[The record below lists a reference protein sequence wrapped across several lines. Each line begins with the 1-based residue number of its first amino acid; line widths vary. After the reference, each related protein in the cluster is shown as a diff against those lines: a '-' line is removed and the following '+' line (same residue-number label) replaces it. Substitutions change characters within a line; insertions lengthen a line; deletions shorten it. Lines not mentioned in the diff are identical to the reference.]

1 MKLKKCRQC
10 GELFERNPK
19 VITLFCS
26 NLCELTA
33 KAMSNLK
40 EIKKQKAKKK
50 REFKQNDKPK
60 LMQKCQSLANKYAR
74 IRDERLGRGCIT
86 CGTKNAKW
94 DGGHFLPTSTYSS
107 IRFYTLQIHKQCF
120 QCNRINSG
128 KPREYR
134 EAMINMH
141 GIEWVEKLESTKNI
155 TRKYTVEYLNKY
167 LLVIGRRLKKITNRM
182 NNEKGEPNLK
192 QKIKDLE

>member
-10 GELFERNPK
+10 GEPFEHNPK
-19 VITLFCS
+19 AITPFCS

-50 REFKQNDKPK
+50 REFRQNDKPK

-167 LLVIGRRLKKITNRM
+167 LLVIGRRLKKMTNRM
-182 NNEKGEPNLK
+182 NNTESVET
-192 QKIKDLE
+192 KD

>member
-10 GELFERNPK
+10 GELFEPNPNT
-19 VITLFCS
+19 ITPFCS
-26 NLCELTA
+26 PLCELTA

-40 EIKKQKAKKK
+40 EIKKQKAKEK

-94 DGGHFLPTSTYSS
+94 DGGHFLPTSTYPS

-167 LLVIGRRLKKITNRM
+167 LLVVGKRLKRMTNRV
-182 NNEKGEPNLK
+182 NNEM
-192 QKIKDLE
+192 

>member
-10 GELFERNPK
+10 GEPFERNTK
-19 VITLFCS
+19 VITPFCS

-40 EIKKQKAKKK
+40 EIKKQKAKEK
-50 REFKQNDKPK
+50 REFRQNDKPK

-120 QCNRINSG
+120 
-128 KPREYR
+128 
-134 EAMINMH
+134 
-141 GIEWVEKLESTKNI
+141 
-155 TRKYTVEYLNKY
+155 
-167 LLVIGRRLKKITNRM
+167 
-182 NNEKGEPNLK
+182 
-192 QKIKDLE
+192 

>member
-10 GELFERNPK
+10 GEPFERNPK
-19 VITLFCS
+19 VVTPFCS

-50 REFKQNDKPK
+50 REFRQNDKPR

-167 LLVIGRRLKKITNRM
+167 LLVIGRRLKRMTNRI
-182 NNEKGEPNLK
+182 NNEM
-192 QKIKDLE
+192 

>member
-1 MKLKKCRQC
+1 MKLKKCRVCLTPFPPINSLQVVC
-10 GELFERNPK
+10 SPK
-19 VITLFCS
+19 CAI
-26 NLCELTA
+26 EHA
-33 KAMSNLK
+33 
-40 EIKKQKAKKK
+40 KQKSEKAAKKRRAAAK
-50 REFKQNDKPK
+50 REFRAKDKS
-60 LMQKCQSLANKYAR
+60 LLIRKCQALANKYAR
-74 IRDERLGRGCIT
+74 IRDKRLGRGCIT

-167 LLVIGRRLKKITNRM
+167 LLVVGKRLKKITNRI
-182 NNEKGEPNLK
+182 NNEM
-192 QKIKDLE
+192 

>member
-10 GELFERNPK
+10 GEPFERNALYPLAVVCSPDCA
-19 VITLFCS
+19 VIY
-26 NLCELTA
+26 A
-33 KAMSNLK
+33 
-40 EIKKQKAKKK
+40 KKQNEKMIAKKK

-182 NNEKGEPNLK
+182 NNEV
-192 QKIKDLE
+192 

>member
-10 GELFERNPK
+10 GEPFECNPK
-19 VITLFCS
+19 VITPFCS

-40 EIKKQKAKKK
+40 EIKKQKAKEK

-167 LLVIGRRLKKITNRM
+167 LLVVGKRLKRMTNRI
-182 NNEKGEPNLK
+182 NNEM
-192 QKIKDLE
+192 

>member
-19 VITLFCS
+19 VITPFCS

-40 EIKKQKAKKK
+40 EIKKQKAKEK

-94 DGGHFLPTSTYSS
+94 DGGHFLPTSTYPS

-167 LLVIGRRLKKITNRM
+167 LLVVGKRSKRMTNRI
-182 NNEKGEPNLK
+182 NNGM
-192 QKIKDLE
+192 